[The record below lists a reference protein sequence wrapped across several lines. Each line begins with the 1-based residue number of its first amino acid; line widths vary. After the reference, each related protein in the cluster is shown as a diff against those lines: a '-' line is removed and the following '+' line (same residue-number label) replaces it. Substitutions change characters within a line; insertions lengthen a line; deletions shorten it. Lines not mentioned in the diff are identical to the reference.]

1 MCCYFVIKKGRDSFK
16 WVKEKRGQNILV
28 YCVFFPSY
36 IFPWIAVQTS
46 GADGS
51 EHIDLPDRKPSA
63 SRCWFWYVFA
73 HRLGVMC
80 DLLTG
85 NCLVLVSHSIS
96 ATELCLVMPFCL
108 GARLIG
114 IYTSAKCIDYMSALI
129 CKHIAFTWKKHK
141 PLGMGAS
148 LWIFQTAG
156 VCSGGGLGSH
166 ICPAAQGWE
175 ETSFPSAG
183 RGFASLWK
191 SYCILKY
198 NMTVSFWA
206 FKLFLKA
213 AFSLTDC
220 CI

>member
-1 MCCYFVIKKGRDSFK
+1 MSKGEERAK
-16 WVKEKRGQNILV
+16 HIGLL
-28 YCVFFPSY
+28 VFFSLIHLSLNCCTNIWGRWFRAHWPSRQKTLCKQMLILIY
-36 IFPWIAVQTS
+36 ICT
-46 GADGS
+46 
-51 EHIDLPDRKPSA
+51 PS
-63 SRCWFWYVFA
+63 
-73 HRLGVMC
+73 LGVMC

-108 GARLIG
+108 GAHLTG

-129 CKHIAFTWKKHK
+129 CKHIALTWKKHK
-141 PLGMGAS
+141 ALGMGAS

-156 VCSGGGLGSH
+156 VCSGGHLRSH
-166 ICPAAQGWE
+166 TGPAAQGWE

-198 NMTVSFWA
+198 NMAVSFCA

-213 AFSLTDC
+213 VFSLTDC